1 MGRTFPVRLCDIP
14 PAVRLNAAI
23 RAGKRANERERVEL
37 LMAALYPSA
46 SVYWVSESARGLVE
60 SFDGAD
66 G

>member
-1 MGRTFPVRLCDIP
+1 MSRTLPVRLCDIP
-14 PAVRLNAAI
+14 PVVRLNAAI
-23 RAGKRANERERVEL
+23 RAGKSVDERERVEL

-46 SVYWVSESARGLVE
+46 AVYWVSESARGLVE